1 MTKRISITAALVS
14 LVLAVPGIAQAQS
27 ESKAKAA
34 RPAPL
39 AVVEVVQMPA
49 WVERGGAR
57 TPLTPGMEL
66 RDRDELKTGANS
78 RLLLRMGDG
87 SAVKLGEKGSLG
99 LDAMR
104 ISGGSVFEAAMRVAQ
119 GAFRFTT
126 EAAAK
131 FRGKREVNITVA
143 TVTAG
148 IRGTDL
154 WGKSD
159 PDRQIVCLIE
169 GRIEVT
175 PPGESPIG
183 MDQPLSFYVRDKGQS
198 QPVVPVPLEQLKAWA
213 AETEPQAGGRRHK
226 ARRQVE
232 GHRRRVGPQSGP
244 RALRRLARRRISS
257 GDHPGEAQ
265 GQARLQRAALEF
277 RDAEGCGVRCSQAEA
292 GRELRAAR
300 VPRWELGTSPR
311 IVRSAARERRV
322 K

>member
-1 MTKRISITAALVS
+1 MTKQIPIGAALVS
-14 LVLAVPGIAQAQS
+14 LALLAPGISTAQS

-39 AVVEVVQMPA
+39 AVVEAVQMPA

-87 SAVKLGEKGSLG
+87 SLVKLGEQASLG
-99 LDAMR
+99 LDGMR
-104 ISGGSVFEAAMRVAQ
+104 LSRDSVFQAAMNVVR

-126 EAAAK
+126 QAAAK
-131 FRGKREVNITVA
+131 FRGKREVNITIA

-159 PDRQIVCLIE
+159 PDRQIVALIE

-175 PPGESPIG
+175 PPGESPIA
-183 MDQPLSFYVRDKGQS
+183 MDQPLSFYQRERGQS
-198 QPVVPVPLEQLKAWA
+198 QPVVPIPIEQLKAWA
-213 AETEPQAGGRRHK
+213 AETEPQPGEGVTRRGGRWRITASGLSHNRALELYDDLRGAGYPAEIIPAK
-226 ARRQVE
+226 LKDKRVYNVRLSSFETRKYAEFVAGKLKQDASFGKHE
-232 GHRRRVGPQSGP
+232 YRVG
-244 RALRRLARRRISS
+244 R
-257 GDHPGEAQ
+257 
-265 GQARLQRAALEF
+265 
-277 RDAEGCGVRCSQAEA
+277 
-292 GRELRAAR
+292 
-300 VPRWELGTSPR
+300 
-311 IVRSAARERRV
+311 
-322 K
+322 